1 MESEMLKIFDES
13 GMEIGK
19 ASRAEVHKM
28 GHWHETFHCWF
39 TEKIDGED
47 FIFLQIRSA
56 DKKDYPNL
64 LDITA
69 AGHILANEHFL
80 DGLREI
86 KEELGVELSIEDL
99 FSVGVIKDS
108 LKSLN
113 FNDNELCHVYLYNEH
128 VPYEKYKLQKE
139 EVSGIV
145 SIRLNDFEKLWFNK
159 INEIDASGFRVME
172 NGQKEFITLEVKKE
186 NFVPHENSY
195 INNVMKAIK
204 EMERRTRNAKDVSL

>member
-1 MESEMLKIFDES
+1 MESELLKIFNES
-13 GMEIGK
+13 GNEIGT

-39 TEKIDGED
+39 TERIDGED

-69 AGHILANEHFL
+69 AGHILANEHSL

-86 KEELGVELSIEDL
+86 KEELGVELAMEEL
-99 FSVGVIKDS
+99 FSVGIIKDS
-108 LKSLN
+108 LKSPN
-113 FNDNELCHVYLYNEH
+113 FHDNELCHVYLYNKH
-128 VPYEKYKLQKE
+128 VPNEMYKLQKE

-145 SIRLNDFEKLWFNK
+145 SVRMDEFEKLWFE
-159 INEIDASGFRVME
+159 IVNEIKAAGFKVME
-172 NGQKEFITLEVKKE
+172 NGQKEFISLEVKKE
-186 NFVPHENSY
+186 NFVPHEDSY
-195 INNVMKAIK
+195 IKNVMKAMR
-204 EMERRTRNAKDVSL
+204 EMERRTQDAKNVSL